1 MEEGRRKPAFL
12 VFDIETIADGD
23 LVSRIR
29 YPERSLLGLPAAVA
43 RFRARD

>member
-29 YPERSLLGLPAAVA
+29 YPGPASPPPRRSPATA
-43 RFRARD
+43 RS